1 MSTES
6 ATQELLDRLSIF
18 TGGFTLESAQVV
30 CADATIHQDDMPS
43 LLSLLVERGLIER
56 DGPSDGSR
64 YRLVPE
70 LRSNLSACLM
80 ARGQAS
86 TVQLRLVEYLSDL
99 AKQGLGHVTNG
110 GLGSY
115 GYEWGIPIGPEGRA
129 WFDRQEQELA
139 NLHAAFQWLVDRG
152 DVKRGLALANIL
164 IDYWETGPEREAD
177 GYAWV
182 TTLLR
187 TQLSGED
194 TAPSSAERAEGL
206 HLAGGLTRD
215 PELARDHF
223 EEALAIYRQLG
234 HQGQIIHLA
243 SHVVNARC
251 SMRDYTAARGLLQD
265 QLDSARAK
273 GKRRLM
279 SRLVARLAEVAYEEG
294 ELAEAR
300 RQFEEALALCQR
312 GGDAG
317 LIPHIWLGLAR
328 AAGAQPDLDAAA
340 AAYRQALTLLDV
352 DEEMSASNTRPIV
365 LALEGLAS
373 IMTRLGEVERAG
385 RLFGAADGERERLR
399 TAVPSAG
406 EPIRDRYVLQA
417 RATLHGNG
425 YEGARAEGRAMSL
438 EHAIAYA
445 LAGSS

>member
-1 MSTES
+1 MSTERV
-6 ATQELLDRLSIF
+6 AQEFVERLSVF
-18 TGGFTLESAQVV
+18 TGGFTLESAQAV

-43 LLSLLVERGLIER
+43 LVSLLVERGLIEL
-56 DGPSDGSR
+56 DGPSDVSR

-99 AKQGLGHVTNG
+99 AKQGLGHLTNG

-129 WFDRQEQELA
+129 WFDRQEHELA

-152 DVKRGLALANIL
+152 DVKRGLALATIL

-182 TTLLR
+182 TKLLR
-187 TQLSGED
+187 THPGAEHM
-194 TAPSSAERAEGL
+194 APSPAERAEGL

-243 SHVVNARC
+243 SHVVNAMC
-251 SMRDYTAARGLLQD
+251 SMRDYPAARALLQD
-265 QLDSARAK
+265 QLMNARAK
-273 GKRRLM
+273 GKQRLV
-279 SRLVARLAEVAYEEG
+279 SRLVDRLAQAAYDEG
-294 ELAEAR
+294 DLVTAR
-300 RQFEEALALCQR
+300 SLFEEALALCQR
-312 GGDAG
+312 GGDAA
-317 LIPHIWLGLAR
+317 LVPHVWLGLAR
-328 AAGAQPDLDAAA
+328 AAGAQPDVDAAVT
-340 AAYRQALTLLDV
+340 AYRQALTLLDV
-352 DEEMSASNTRPIV
+352 DDEMSASNTWPI
-365 LALEGLAS
+365 LLGLEGLAS
-373 IMTRLGEVERAG
+373 VFARSGEVERAG

-399 TAVPSAG
+399 MAIPSAG
-406 EPIRDRYVLQA
+406 EPVHDHYVLQV
-417 RATLHGNG
+417 RAALHGDG
-425 YEGARAEGRAMSL
+425 YEVAHAEGRAMSL
-438 EHAIAYA
+438 EQAITYA